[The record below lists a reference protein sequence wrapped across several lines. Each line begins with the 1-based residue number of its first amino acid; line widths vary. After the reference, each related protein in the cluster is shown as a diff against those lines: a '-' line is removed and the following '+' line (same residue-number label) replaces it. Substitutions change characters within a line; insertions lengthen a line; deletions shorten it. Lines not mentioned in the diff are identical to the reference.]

1 MDFNNNMLG
10 FNGREA
16 RLAGRV
22 REMEEQNQLLRR
34 QLTVSQNQLVAA
46 VKTNQSVKPQTPTPL
61 CQNQEVTIIIIISC
75 RFLNKFVNEERSL
88 LQPLVSFFLECFG
101 WSLKLIRP
109 KLK

>member
-34 QLTVSQNQLVAA
+34 QLTVSQNQLVTA

-61 CQNQEVTIIIIISC
+61 CQNQEVKIITIISC
-75 RFLNKFVNEERSL
+75 QFLQFLSKFV
-88 LQPLVSFFLECFG
+88 
-101 WSLKLIRP
+101 K
-109 KLK
+109 